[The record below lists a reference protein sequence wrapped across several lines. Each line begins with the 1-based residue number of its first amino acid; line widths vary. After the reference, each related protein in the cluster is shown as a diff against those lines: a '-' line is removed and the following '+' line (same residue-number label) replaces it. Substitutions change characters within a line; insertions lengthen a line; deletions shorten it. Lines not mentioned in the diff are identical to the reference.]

1 VIGPDVKIGAG
12 SVVGPCAM
20 IERSTTIGERNRIWQ
35 FAAIGAE
42 PQDLK
47 FKGEPSVVEIG
58 DDNMIREFAT
68 IHRGTE
74 GGGMKTKV
82 GSHTLVMTYAHVA
95 HDCIIGDHVIL
106 AACTGLAGH
115 CVIEEYAICEGQVGV
130 HQFSRI
136 GTHAIVAAGAKVA
149 QDVPP
154 YSMVAGTERA
164 RLAGVNEV
172 GLQRRGFKPET
183 IAALKSAIRTLF
195 FSKMLRDDAVKQV
208 LGEYGTVAEVV
219 RLVDFIN
226 NSKRGVVGRERE

>member
-1 VIGPDVKIGAG
+1 VRVGAATRIGPYTV
-12 SVVGPCAM
+12 
-20 IERSTTIGERNRIWQ
+20 IEGHTTIGARNRIFQ
-35 FAAIGAE
+35 FASIGAA

-47 FKGEPSVVEIG
+47 YRDEPSRLEIG
-58 DDNMIREFAT
+58 DDNRIREFT
-68 IHRGTE
+68 TVHRGTE
-74 GGGMKTKV
+74 GGGMITKI

-106 AACTGLAGH
+106 AASTGLAGH

-130 HQFSRI
+130 HQFTRI

-154 YSMVAGTERA
+154 YSMVAGSERA
-164 RLAGVNEV
+164 RLAGINDI

-195 FSKMLRDDAVKQV
+195 FSKLLREEAIAKT
-208 LGEYGTVAEVV
+208 LEEYGDLAEVR

>member
-1 VIGPDVKIGAG
+1 
-12 SVVGPCAM
+12 
-20 IERSTTIGERNRIWQ
+20 
-35 FAAIGAE
+35 
-42 PQDLK
+42 
-47 FKGEPSVVEIG
+47 
-58 DDNMIREFAT
+58 
-68 IHRGTE
+68 
-74 GGGMKTKV
+74 
-82 GSHTLVMTYAHVA
+82 
-95 HDCIIGDHVIL
+95 
-106 AACTGLAGH
+106 
-115 CVIEEYAICEGQVGV
+115 
-130 HQFSRI
+130 
-136 GTHAIVAAGAKVA
+136 VA